1 MHSYMTVFYT
11 ERLDRFAPL
20 IGLVESLLG
29 RRIAAGITLR
39 NVAAMPR
46 TGQLAICADAPTPD
60 AVSRLFTA
68 CGLVPIRITA
78 AHNATWGGLIE
89 RPRLAVAVRET

>member
-39 NVAAMPR
+39 
-46 TGQLAICADAPTPD
+46 
-60 AVSRLFTA
+60 SRS
-68 CGLVPIRITA
+68 VP
-78 AHNATWGGLIE
+78 
-89 RPRLAVAVRET
+89 